1 MNLASIIDN
10 RKARKKIR
18 TSTYSEVVKQTANK
32 DKGEKITILEDI
44 KACLLR
50 DRLTQACE
58 ISPPGLCCT
67 LQFGRIHQIN

>member
-1 MNLASIIDN
+1 MVK
-10 RKARKKIR
+10 RKA
-18 TSTYSEVVKQTANK
+18 NK
-32 DKGEKITILEDI
+32 NIGEKITILEEI

-58 ISPPGLCCT
+58 TSPPGLCCT